1 MGGKLVQHRVRSV
14 ATTPTTNDD
23 SNNIRLIIDYDNIYK
38 MTT

>member
-23 SNNIRLIIDYDNIYK
+23 SNDIKIIIDYDNVCK